1 MKVKSPSKD
10 SSAKPRFC
18 NPPNPPPQ
26 APLPEKPNSITSG
39 SFLKRSDTERQN
51 LANGITTHPT
61 RADST
66 SHNEFLRLTEALE
79 VSRRDLD
86 IQKKKLREMEDLL
99 VQERVRRE
107 NAETK
112 AKKLEMEQQSEKEAG
127 IKKPLMVNVAK
138 AEAAQLS
145 KDGESTTPIEE
156 EVSSEIGVKS
166 KAKEPA
172 DETTTQKLQQ
182 RMDALLAE
190 FRQVKE
196 SAEHWK
202 REKEQAEKER
212 DEERKER
219 LSLVEMVEK
228 MRKEERE
235 RVERVQR
242 KELRRKERKLD
253 DTQSSAVN
261 STEPVEE
268 DEAQVATGV
277 ETPNGTGSPRRLS
290 FLGNG
295 HIPGPL
301 LNEVKSGGVVHSS
314 RVVQAAPYISAMSV
328 VLVGVVVMTLI
339 NRMSKGEK

>member
-1 MKVKSPSKD
+1 MKVKSPSRDGSVKL
-10 SSAKPRFC
+10 RFS

-26 APLPEKPNSITSG
+26 APLPDKPSVANASH
-39 SFLKRSDTERQN
+39 LKRSESERPS
-51 LANGITTHPT
+51 LSNGVAHHTA

-86 IQKKKLREMEDLL
+86 VQKKKLREMEDLL

-107 NAETK
+107 NAEAK
-112 AKKLEMEQQSEKEAG
+112 ARKLEREQGEKEAG
-127 IKKPLMVNVAK
+127 PKPPLTVDVAK
-138 AEAAQLS
+138 AEAASLP
-145 KDGESTTPIEE
+145 KDGESSTPIDEDP
-156 EVSSEIGVKS
+156 SSELGIKS
-166 KAKEPA
+166 KSQPV
-172 DETTTQKLQQ
+172 DESATQKLQQ

-228 MRKEERE
+228 MRREERE
-235 RVERVQR
+235 RLQR
-242 KELRRKERKLD
+242 KEARRKEREAKEGAVAVAAD
-253 DTQSSAVN
+253 EIKPPVEDEPASAVDAPDTESPRLLMSNGHMPGLLNHVKGGEVVQSSRA
-261 STEPVEE
+261 
-268 DEAQVATGV
+268 
-277 ETPNGTGSPRRLS
+277 
-290 FLGNG
+290 
-295 HIPGPL
+295 
-301 LNEVKSGGVVHSS
+301 
-314 RVVQAAPYISAMSV
+314 VQAAPYISAMSV
-328 VLVGVVVMTLI
+328 VLVGVVVMALI

>member
-1 MKVKSPSKD
+1 M
-10 SSAKPRFC
+10 
-18 NPPNPPPQ
+18 PNP
-26 APLPEKPNSITSG
+26 SY
-39 SFLKRSDTERQN
+39 LKRSESERPT
-51 LANGITTHPT
+51 LSNGVHHTA

-86 IQKKKLREMEDLL
+86 VQKKKLREMEDLL

-107 NAETK
+107 NAEAK
-112 AKKLEMEQQSEKEAG
+112 AKKLEREQGEKDAG
-127 IKKPLMVNVAK
+127 RKPLTVDVAK
-138 AEAAQLS
+138 AEAAALP
-145 KDGESTTPIEE
+145 KDGESTTPIDEDP
-156 EVSSEIGVKS
+156 SSELGIKS
-166 KAKEPA
+166 KAQPA
-172 DETTTQKLQQ
+172 DESATQKLQQ

-228 MRKEERE
+228 MRREERE
-235 RVERVQR
+235 RLQR
-242 KELRRKERKLD
+242 KEARRKEREAKEAAA
-253 DTQSSAVN
+253 AVA
-261 STEPVEE
+261 VEE
-268 DEAQVATGV
+268 IKPPAEDEPATAV
-277 ETPNGTGSPRRLS
+277 DPPNNGSPRL
-290 FLGNG
+290 LITNG
-295 HIPGPL
+295 HMPGL
-301 LNEVKSGGVVHSS
+301 LNDVKGGGVVQSS
-314 RVVQAAPYISAMSV
+314 RAVQAVPYISAMSV